1 MAAYTEVTVRPSPP
15 LVQPSCLQ
23 REASGKLISAA
34 ERGVL
39 QQVIVILALG
49 ADVDTRGEVRAA
61 AGVCFISPQLSVWKR
76 SILMVAPVENLKQ
89 LPPRAHFSLHP

>member
-49 ADVDTRGEVRAA
+49 ADVDTKDYVRVALVCVLFPRNSLCRRGRF
-61 AGVCFISPQLSVWKR
+61 GWSP
-76 SILMVAPVENLKQ
+76 PLKT
-89 LPPRAHFSLHP
+89 